1 MILRELDNELYEV
14 VLAPGVSEDEFLEK
28 QKNGTIKFI
37 QINQEELPVTS
48 ENEQRYFSK
57 VFYKLNSD
65 NIVID
70 YDRTVKL
77 WIEDKY
83 KEIENFIYSK
93 YQQAKQASDQ
103 ADKEYYTT
111 LLKAKGIDNLEAVVV
126 AKVQD
131 FFNDVPLENL
141 VDDVVDEDKEAYI
154 QLIKVGIRVTWV
166 QMCKQE
172 LKLAITEN
180 REPKFPEYPL

>member
-1 MILRELDNELYEV
+1 MKKHIIVENYLVVGELSYQTDNTIEV
-14 VLAPGVSEDEFLEK
+14 GADVDVGDVYV
-28 QKNGTIKFI
+28 NG
-37 QINQEELPVTS
+37 
-48 ENEQRYFSK
+48 K
-57 VFYKLNSD
+57 VYKLNFPVDENTFKDLKPEEVKAKIKELEEQEKLKAIYDSCR
-65 NIVID
+65 NYIYQYYPID
-70 YDRTVKL
+70 
-77 WIEDKY
+77 
-83 KEIENFIYSK
+83 
-93 YQQAKQASDQ
+93 KQASDQ